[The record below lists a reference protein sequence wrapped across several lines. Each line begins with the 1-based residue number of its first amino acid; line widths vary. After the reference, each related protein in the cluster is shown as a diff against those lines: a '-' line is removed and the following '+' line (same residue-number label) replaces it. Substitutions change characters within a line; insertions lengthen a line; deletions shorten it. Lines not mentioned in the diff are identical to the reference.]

1 MKETIHLSSLRL
13 PLFLTRLSIFL
24 FLLPWQLMRF
34 SKPESINNIS
44 QKYYKFSMPEIG
56 STLTGVLMMAL
67 LIAFLVGFQKRLS
80 YGLVALLHGIG
91 TAMTIPNL
99 IRYIAFAM
107 KTHFWLSKNSAR
119 IQSYLRAVSMSKARR
134 PITRHIGSSDNIT
147 AITNRPNTQCL
158 SVK

>member
-99 IRYIAFAM
+99 IPGIEGYNQLFLAAIPALMAM
-107 KTHFWLSKNSAR
+107 VLL
-119 IQSYLRAVSMSKARR
+119 YCLRNED
-134 PITRHIGSSDNIT
+134 TLL
-147 AITNRPNTQCL
+147 AIE
-158 SVK
+158 K

>member
-1 MKETIHLSSLRL
+1 MSKETIHLSSLRL

-99 IRYIAFAM
+99 IPGIEGYNQLFLAAIPALMAM
-107 KTHFWLSKNSAR
+107 VLL
-119 IQSYLRAVSMSKARR
+119 YCLRNED
-134 PITRHIGSSDNIT
+134 TLL
-147 AITNRPNTQCL
+147 AIE
-158 SVK
+158 K